1 MNTNLI
7 GDRGESIFNTHIT
20 EHEMFNVYF
29 LSAKAP
35 IVDFLIEIAD
45 EATPFQCLVQVKSTS
60 QGYLK
65 RNGKLRA
72 KVPVEKMQK
81 LINRPL
87 PTYVA
92 GVELKNEKVYICP
105 AFNDANAYTSS
116 MPITH
121 ILDKQNTVATQQ
133 TLDMLKQDIIEYWNK
148 AKANLY
154 KSSFKSRL

>member
-7 GDRGESIFNTHIT
+7 GDRGESIFNTRIT

-72 KVPVEKMQK
+72 KVPVDKMQK

-92 GVELKNEKVYICP
+92 GVDLKNERVYICP
-105 AFNDANAYTSS
+105 AFNDANVYTSS
-116 MPITH
+116 IPITH
-121 ILDKQNTVATQQ
+121 ILDKQNAVATQQ
-133 TLDMLKQDIIEYWNK
+133 TLNMLKQDIIEYWNN
-148 AKANLY
+148 ANVNLY
-154 KSSFKSRL
+154 KTSFRSRL

>member
-7 GDRGESIFNTHIT
+7 GDRGESIFNTRIT

-72 KVPVEKMQK
+72 KVPVDKMQK

-92 GVELKNEKVYICP
+92 GVDLKNEKVYICP

-116 MPITH
+116 IPITH

-154 KSSFKSRL
+154 KSSFNSRL

>member
-7 GDRGESIFNTHIT
+7 GDRGESIFNTRIT

-35 IVDFLIEIAD
+35 IVDFLVEIAD

-72 KVPVEKMQK
+72 KVPADKMQK

-92 GVELKNEKVYICP
+92 GVDLKNERVYICP

-116 MPITH
+116 IPITH
-121 ILDKQNTVATQQ
+121 ILDKQNAVATQQ
-133 TLDMLKQDIIEYWNK
+133 TLNMLKQDIIEYWNNSNV
-148 AKANLY
+148 NLY
-154 KSSFKSRL
+154 KTSFRSRL

>member
-7 GDRGESIFNTHIT
+7 GDRGESIFNTRIT

-65 RNGKLRA
+65 RNGKLKA
-72 KVPVEKMQK
+72 KVPADKMQK

-92 GVELKNEKVYICP
+92 GVDLKNERVYICP

-116 MPITH
+116 IPITH
-121 ILDKQNTVATQQ
+121 ILDKQNAVATQQ
-133 TLDMLKQDIIEYWNK
+133 TLDMLKQDIIEYWNN
-148 AKANLY
+148 ANVNLY
-154 KSSFKSRL
+154 KTSFRSRL

>member
-7 GDRGESIFNTHIT
+7 GDRGESIFNTRIT

-72 KVPVEKMQK
+72 KVPVDKMQK

>member
-1 MNTNLI
+1 MNINLI
-7 GDRGESIFNTHIT
+7 GDRGESIFNTRIT

-72 KVPVEKMQK
+72 KVPVDKMQK

-92 GVELKNEKVYICP
+92 GVDLKNEKVYICP

-116 MPITH
+116 IPITH

-154 KSSFKSRL
+154 KSSFNSRL

>member
-7 GDRGESIFNTHIT
+7 GDRGESIFNTRIT
-20 EHEMFNVYF
+20 EHGMFNVYF

-72 KVPVEKMQK
+72 KVPADKMQK

-92 GVELKNEKVYICP
+92 GVDLKNERVYICP

-116 MPITH
+116 IPITH
-121 ILDKQNTVATQQ
+121 ILDKQNAVATQQ
-133 TLDMLKQDIIEYWNK
+133 TLDMLKQDIIEYWNN
-148 AKANLY
+148 ANMNLY
-154 KSSFKSRL
+154 KTSFRSRL

>member
-7 GDRGESIFNTHIT
+7 GDRGESIFNTRIT

-35 IVDFLIEIAD
+35 IVDFLVEIAD

-72 KVPVEKMQK
+72 KVPVDKMQK

-92 GVELKNEKVYICP
+92 GVDLKNEKVYICP

-116 MPITH
+116 IPITH
-121 ILDKQNTVATQQ
+121 ILDKRNAVATQQ
-133 TLDMLKQDIIEYWNK
+133 TLDMLKQDIIEYWNN
-148 AKANLY
+148 ANMNLY
-154 KSSFKSRL
+154 KTSFRSRL

>member
-7 GDRGESIFNTHIT
+7 GDRGESIFNTRIT

-35 IVDFLIEIAD
+35 IVDFLVEIAD

-60 QGYLK
+60 LGYLK
-65 RNGKLRA
+65 QNGKLRA
-72 KVPVEKMQK
+72 KVPADKMQK

-92 GVELKNEKVYICP
+92 GVDLKNERVYICP

-116 MPITH
+116 IPITH
-121 ILDKQNTVATQQ
+121 ILDKQNAVATQQ
-133 TLDMLKQDIIEYWNK
+133 TLDMLKQDIIEYWNN
-148 AKANLY
+148 ADMNLY
-154 KSSFKSRL
+154 KTSFRSRL

>member
-7 GDRGESIFNTHIT
+7 GDRGESIFNTRIT

-72 KVPVEKMQK
+72 KVPVDKMQK

-92 GVELKNEKVYICP
+92 GVDLKNERVYICP

-116 MPITH
+116 IPITH
-121 ILDKQNTVATQQ
+121 ILDKQNAVATQQ
-133 TLDMLKQDIIEYWNK
+133 TLNMLKQDIIEYWNN
-148 AKANLY
+148 ANVNLY
-154 KSSFKSRL
+154 KTSFRSRL

>member
-7 GDRGESIFNTHIT
+7 GDRGESIFNTRIT

-60 QGYLK
+60 KGYLK
-65 RNGKLRA
+65 RNGKLKA
-72 KVPVEKMQK
+72 KVPVDKMQK

-92 GVELKNEKVYICP
+92 GVDLINEKVYICP

-116 MPITH
+116 IPITH

-133 TLDMLKQDIIEYWNK
+133 TLDMLKQV
-148 AKANLY
+148 
-154 KSSFKSRL
+154 

>member
-7 GDRGESIFNTHIT
+7 GDRGESIFNTRIT

-72 KVPVEKMQK
+72 KVPVDKMQK

-92 GVELKNEKVYICP
+92 GVDLKNEKVYICP

-116 MPITH
+116 IPITH
-121 ILDKQNTVATQQ
+121 ILDKQTR
-133 TLDMLKQDIIEYWNK
+133 Y
-148 AKANLY
+148 Y
-154 KSSFKSRL
+154 

>member
-7 GDRGESIFNTHIT
+7 GDRGESIFNTRIT

-72 KVPVEKMQK
+72 KVSVDKMQK

-105 AFNDANAYTSS
+105 AFDDANAYTSS
-116 MPITH
+116 IPITH

>member
-1 MNTNLI
+1 M
-7 GDRGESIFNTHIT
+7 
-20 EHEMFNVYF
+20 
-29 LSAKAP
+29 
-35 IVDFLIEIAD
+35 
-45 EATPFQCLVQVKSTS
+45 
-60 QGYLK
+60 
-65 RNGKLRA
+65 
-72 KVPVEKMQK
+72 
-81 LINRPL
+81 

-105 AFNDANAYTSS
+105 AFDDANAYTSS
-116 MPITH
+116 IPITH

>member
-7 GDRGESIFNTHIT
+7 GDRGESIFNTRIT

-72 KVPVEKMQK
+72 KVPVDKMQK

-92 GVELKNEKVYICP
+92 GVDLKNEKVYICP

-116 MPITH
+116 IPITH

>member
-7 GDRGESIFNTHIT
+7 GDRGESIFNTRIT

-72 KVPVEKMQK
+72 KVPADKMQK

-92 GVELKNEKVYICP
+92 GVDLKNERVYICP

-116 MPITH
+116 IPITH
-121 ILDKQNTVATQQ
+121 ILDKQNAVATQQ
-133 TLDMLKQDIIEYWNK
+133 TLDMLKQDIIEYWNN
-148 AKANLY
+148 ANMNLY
-154 KSSFKSRL
+154 KTSFRSRL

>member
-7 GDRGESIFNTHIT
+7 GDRGESIFNTRIT

-60 QGYLK
+60 KGYLK
-65 RNGKLRA
+65 RNGKLKA
-72 KVPVEKMQK
+72 KVPVDKMQK

-92 GVELKNEKVYICP
+92 GVDLINEKVYICP

-116 MPITH
+116 IPITH

-148 AKANLY
+148 ANANLY

>member
-7 GDRGESIFNTHIT
+7 GDRGESIFITRIT

-72 KVPVEKMQK
+72 KVPADKMQK

-92 GVELKNEKVYICP
+92 GVDLKNERVYICP

-116 MPITH
+116 IPITH
-121 ILDKQNTVATQQ
+121 ILDKQNAVATQQ
-133 TLDMLKQDIIEYWNK
+133 TLDMLKQDIIEYWNN
-148 AKANLY
+148 ANMNLY
-154 KSSFKSRL
+154 KTSFRSRL